1 MGKINGHSYVSSFS
15 SPSKSGYAGL
25 QAGKAHVCVE
35 KAVSLHHSVKCHMP
49 DCFSWP
55 SKRRRQ
61 SGTTSHCFALRLI
74 PPVASSFLCS
84 GSVGVLVCDRVGT
97 LRTLC

>member
-35 KAVSLHHSVKCHMP
+35 KAVSISLSIIQSNAMCQTVSLGPQRDAGRVEIRHIAL
-49 DCFSWP
+49 P
-55 SKRRRQ
+55 S
-61 SGTTSHCFALRLI
+61 G
-74 PPVASSFLCS
+74 
-84 GSVGVLVCDRVGT
+84 
-97 LRTLC
+97 